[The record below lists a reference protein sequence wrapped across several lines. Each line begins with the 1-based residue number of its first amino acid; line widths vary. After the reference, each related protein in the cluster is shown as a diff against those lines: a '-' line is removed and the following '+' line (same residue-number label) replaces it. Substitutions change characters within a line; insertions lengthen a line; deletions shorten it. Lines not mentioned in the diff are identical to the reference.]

1 VCAVPDSAANRK
13 KSRHIDNHPTKRGG
27 DLSYAD
33 SSSSGPN
40 SADDL
45 ILGEKV
51 FGIKLSRRSLFIL
64 GIVLLIVVI
73 GTVTLFPN
81 RLQKGDLEKRE
92 RELQHR
98 FQNHEQQ

>member
-1 VCAVPDSAANRK
+1 
-13 KSRHIDNHPTKRGG
+13 
-27 DLSYAD
+27 
-33 SSSSGPN
+33 
-40 SADDL
+40 
-45 ILGEKV
+45 V